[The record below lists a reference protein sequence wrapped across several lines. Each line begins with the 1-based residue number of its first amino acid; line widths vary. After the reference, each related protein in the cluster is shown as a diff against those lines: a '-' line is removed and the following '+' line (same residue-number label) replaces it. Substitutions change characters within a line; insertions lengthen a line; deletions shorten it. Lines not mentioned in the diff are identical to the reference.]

1 MMAYHIN
8 LYLTYLRLT
17 AKSWWQYQAD
27 FAISMVSLALHDG
40 SSLLFLGVI
49 FASIRQL
56 EGWSLHEI
64 LLIWALEVVIRNV
77 ARFFFDVPHR
87 IHMYVQ
93 SGDLDRLLVRPSSLL
108 LQIAGERGMS
118 LEAVGQILVG
128 TAALLAVLP
137 GLHLPWWSIFYL
149 PLTIISGVFIMCGMH
164 LLVSCLN
171 FCFTNALAAL
181 STVTWMYRFG
191 QYPVTIFALPLRLL
205 LTWVLPYAMMGF
217 YPAAFLLRGDE
228 YRFYGLL
235 APLVG
240 FFLFGLSLLVWR
252 VSLRRYQSTGS

>member
-1 MMAYHIN
+1 VAYHID
-8 LYLTYLRLT
+8 LYLAYLRLT
-17 AKSWWQYQAD
+17 AKSWWQYRAD
-27 FAISMVSLALHDG
+27 FAISMVSLVLHDG

-77 ARFFFDVPHR
+77 SRFFFDVPHR
-87 IHMYVQ
+87 IHMYVH
-93 SGDLDRLLVRPSSLL
+93 SGDLDRLLVRPCWLL

-118 LEAVGQILVG
+118 LEAVGQILIG
-128 TAALLAVLP
+128 TAALLAVVP

-149 PLTIISGVFIMCGMH
+149 PLTIVSGVFIMCGMH

-171 FCFTNALAAL
+171 FRFTNAIAAL
-181 STVTWMYRFG
+181 TTVTWMNRFG
-191 QYPVTIFALPLRLL
+191 QYPVTIFALPLRFL

-217 YPAAFLLRGDE
+217 YPAAFLLRGAE
-228 YRFYGLL
+228 YRLYGLL
-235 APLVG
+235 APPMGLL
-240 FFLFGLSLLVWR
+240 LFGLSLLVWR
-252 VSLRRYQSTGS
+252 ASVQRYQSTGS